1 MIDADG
7 VVRGTGNRPAPRMRA
22 SASVHSRPRWRRRS
36 GRRWRRRGSTGRRA
50 CRLMRGSGSRGCP
63 GRAAEALEDMD
74 FGFAR
79 VALATDAQIA
89 SIGAHCGAD
98 GATLI
103 LGTGSIAQLRVGGTD
118 FAIGGYGFPISD
130 EGSGA
135 ALGLSAMRHA
145 LRALDGRTTRTPL
158 ALAIAARFGHAVPQA
173 VAWMDRATPADYAA
187 LAPIV
192 IQHAEADDT
201 IARSIVED
209 AATHVERF
217 IETIFERGAPSCAL
231 LGGLAPRLR
240 PWLRERDGGAA
251 ERADGRRARRRAAAR
266 GVRRMS
272 TEAADPRYVDIDGWP
287 AVEMAAAVLAGQG
300 AAVAVVD
307 AGAVAAAAEAAA
319 RRLRGG
325 GGIGYA
331 GAGTSGSAGGAGW
344 GGAYADLRLAR
355 GAAGVPAGGRGGG
368 DDARDRGGGGRRRGG
383 ALGRRTRGAGRGR
396 RAGRGR
402 GLGDGR
408 RTRSPPSRRRGRRA
422 H

>member
-1 MIDADG
+1 MATWYLGIDAGGSHCRARLSDAHG
-7 VVRGTGNRPAPRMRA
+7 RVVGAGQTGPANTRIGLGPLTAALEEAIGQAFAAAGLDVAARA
-22 SASVHSRPRWRRRS
+22 EAQAGMGIAGLSRP
-36 GRRWRRRGSTGRRA
+36 GATA
-50 CRLMRGSGSRGCP
+50 
-63 GRAAEALEDMD
+63 ALEDVD

-89 SIGAHCGAD
+89 NLGAHRGAD

-192 IQHAEADDT
+192 IQHAEANDA

-240 PWLRERDGGAA
+240 PWLRERTVARLSEAKGDALDGALL
-251 ERADGRRARRRAAAR
+251 
-266 GVRRMS
+266 
-272 TEAADPRYVDIDGWP
+272 
-287 AVEMAAAVLAGQG
+287 LAG
-300 AAVAVVD
+300 
-307 AGAVAAAAEAAA
+307 
-319 RRLRGG
+319 L
-325 GGIGYA
+325 
-331 GAGTSGSAGGAGW
+331 SA
-344 GGAYADLRLAR
+344 
-355 GAAGVPAGGRGGG
+355 
-368 DDARDRGGGGRRRGG
+368 
-383 ALGRRTRGAGRGR
+383 
-396 RAGRGR
+396 
-402 GLGDGR
+402 
-408 RTRSPPSRRRGRRA
+408 
-422 H
+422 